1 MGTFSEIKCEAINA
15 SMHCHLPVSKVPIG
29 NREMGGAHGSARTS
43 LCAVTVISVHLFIEL
58 ISCSL
63 RQVPL
68 DRKMGDNCAPQFL
81 QGVPLPVM
89 DQVTMNQ

>member
-1 MGTFSEIKCEAINA
+1 MLLCV
-15 SMHCHLPVSKVPIG
+15 VSVSVEVRIG
-29 NREMGGAHGSARTS
+29 NGQMGGARGLARTS
-43 LCAVTVISVHLFIEL
+43 QCSVTVISVHLFIQL
-58 ISCSL
+58 ISRSL

-68 DRKMGDNCAPQFL
+68 DRKMGDNCAPLFL